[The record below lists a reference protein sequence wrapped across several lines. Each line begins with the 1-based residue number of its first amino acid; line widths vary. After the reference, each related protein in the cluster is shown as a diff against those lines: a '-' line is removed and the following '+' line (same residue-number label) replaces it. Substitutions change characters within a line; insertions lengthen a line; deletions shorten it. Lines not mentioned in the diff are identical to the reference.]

1 MTGEHGRR
9 FVFRRIV
16 GSSLV
21 LLSVLSLLQSWREY
35 RLWRESMSVY
45 VETNLEERSFKFG
58 RHIVLLSDDQPNDTF
73 HSEHEWP
80 GTLRMQVDGQPIGR
94 PSFAG
99 IRRSRTDRGRYHS
112 WMDAWTFRHVDT
124 GRLTLWLTRRIQPP
138 GTWLPRFEV
147 TVLDTSGTAQT
158 RTYRAYQL
166 GTSFP
171 LYRSTQFLRWGESA
185 FPLSTLDWVVFPLA
199 LLVFPFGTL
208 FVGGWLAF
216 PRR

>member
-1 MTGEHGRR
+1 MTGERGRR
-9 FVFRRIV
+9 GVFRRIV
-16 GSSLV
+16 GWSLIV
-21 LLSVLSLLQSWREY
+21 LSVLSVLQSWREY
-35 RLWRESMSVY
+35 RLWRDSMSVY
-45 VETNLEERSFKFG
+45 VETNLDARTFKFG
-58 RHIVLLSDDQPNDTF
+58 RHTVVLSDDQPDDDL
-73 HSEHEWP
+73 HSEREWA
-80 GTLRMQVDGQPIGR
+80 GTLSIQLDGRPIGR
-94 PSFAG
+94 PSYAG

-124 GRLTLWLTRRIQPP
+124 DRLTLWLTRRLQPP

-171 LYRSTQFLRWGESA
+171 LYRSTEFLRWGESA
-185 FPLSTLDWVVFPLA
+185 FPLSMLDWVVFPLG

-208 FVGGWLAF
+208 FIGGCLVF

>member
-1 MTGEHGRR
+1 MTAPGGLRLA
-9 FVFRRIV
+9 FRRIV
-16 GSSLV
+16 GWSLV

-45 VETNLEERSFKFG
+45 VETNLEARTFSFG
-58 RHIVLLSDDQPNDTF
+58 RHTVVLSDDQPDDTL

-80 GTLRMQVDGQPIGR
+80 GTLRIDVDGRPIGS

-112 WMDAWTFRHVDT
+112 WMDAWTFREVDT
-124 GRLTLWLTRRIQPP
+124 GRLTLWLTRRLQPP
-138 GTWLPRFEV
+138 GTRLPRFEV
-147 TVLDTSGTAQT
+147 TVLDTAGPAET

-171 LYRSTQFLRWGESA
+171 LYRSTQFLS
-185 FPLSTLDWVVFPLA
+185 S
-199 LLVFPFGTL
+199 
-208 FVGGWLAF
+208 
-216 PRR
+216 